1 MVKEETICPIL
12 LISAR
17 WQTRALLA
25 AQIGETL
32 ERDVVSAA
40 GVTEA
45 LGLIKL
51 GGVDPA
57 LMVVDAGQQLSVE
70 DVGRLLEAKRETPV
84 VLVVSRLRRASFEMF
99 RDRAAATL
107 VRPVSIGRI
116 ARAVGQVLEDEG
128 E

>member
-1 MVKEETICPIL
+1 MNEGKGSPIL
-12 LISAR
+12 VVSAK

-25 AQIGETL
+25 AQIGETS
-32 ERDVVSAA
+32 ERDVVSAV

-57 LMVVDAGQQLSVE
+57 LMLVDAGQRIAVE
-70 DVGRLLEAKRETPV
+70 DVKRLMEAKRGTRV
-84 VLVVSRLRRASFEMF
+84 VLVVSRLRRDAFEAL
-99 RDRAAATL
+99 RDAATATL

-116 ARAVGQVLEDEG
+116 ARTVDAVLGDAVE
-128 E
+128 

>member
-1 MVKEETICPIL
+1 MQEERVAPIL
-12 LISAR
+12 LVSAR

-25 AQIGETL
+25 AQIGETS

-70 DVGRLLEAKRETPV
+70 DVERLMEAKRGAPV
-84 VLVVSRLRRASFEMF
+84 VLVVSRLRREAFEALC
-99 RDRAAATL
+99 DSAAATL
-107 VRPVSIGRI
+107 VRPVSIGRV
-116 ARAVGQVLEDEG
+116 AWTVVEVLGDAAE
-128 E
+128 

>member
-1 MVKEETICPIL
+1 MEEALISPIL
-12 LISAR
+12 VISAK

-25 AQIGETL
+25 AQMGEMV

-40 GVTEA
+40 SATEA

-70 DVGRLLEAKRETPV
+70 DVARVMEAKRGTPV
-84 VLVVSRLRRASFEMF
+84 VLVVSRLRRDAFDAL
-99 RDRAAATL
+99 RGRATATL

-116 ARAVGQVLEDEG
+116 ARTVMRVLEDAAE
-128 E
+128 

>member
-1 MVKEETICPIL
+1 MNEEKGSPIL
-12 LISAR
+12 VVSAK

-25 AQIGETL
+25 AQIGETS
-32 ERDVVSAA
+32 ERDVVSAV

-57 LMVVDAGQQLSVE
+57 LMLVDAGQRIAVE
-70 DVGRLLEAKRETPV
+70 DVKRLMEAKRGTRV
-84 VLVVSRLRRASFEMF
+84 VLVVSRLRRDAFEAL
-99 RDRAAATL
+99 RDAAAATL

-116 ARAVGQVLEDEG
+116 ARTVDEFLGDAVE
-128 E
+128 

>member
-1 MVKEETICPIL
+1 MEEETASPIL
-12 LISAR
+12 VISAR

-25 AQIGETL
+25 AQIGETS

-40 GVTEA
+40 NATEA

-57 LMVVDAGQQLSVE
+57 LVVVDADQQISVG
-70 DVGRLLEAKRETPV
+70 DVERLMEAKRETPV
-84 VLVVSRLRRASFEMF
+84 VLVVSRLRREGFEGLHGT
-99 RDRAAATL
+99 AAATL

-116 ARAVGQVLEDEG
+116 ARTVRQVLENPTR
-128 E
+128 

>member
-1 MVKEETICPIL
+1 M
-12 LISAR
+12 ISAR

-25 AQIGETL
+25 AQIGETS

-40 GVTEA
+40 NATET

-57 LMVVDAGQQLSVE
+57 LVVVDADQQISVG
-70 DVGRLLEAKRETPV
+70 DVERLMEAKRQTPV
-84 VLVVSRLRRASFEMF
+84 VLVVSRLRRGAFE
-99 RDRAAATL
+99 RLRGTAAATL

-116 ARAVGQVLEDEG
+116 ARTVRQVLENPTR
-128 E
+128 

>member
-1 MVKEETICPIL
+1 MNEEKGSPIL
-12 LISAR
+12 VVSAK

-25 AQIGETL
+25 AQIGETS
-32 ERDVVSAA
+32 ERDVVSAV

-57 LMVVDAGQQLSVE
+57 LMLVDAGQRIAVE
-70 DVGRLLEAKRETPV
+70 DVKRLMEAKRGTRV
-84 VLVVSRLRRASFEMF
+84 VLVVSRLRWDAFEAL
-99 RDRAAATL
+99 RDATAATR

-116 ARAVGQVLEDEG
+116 ARTVDEVLRDAAE
-128 E
+128 